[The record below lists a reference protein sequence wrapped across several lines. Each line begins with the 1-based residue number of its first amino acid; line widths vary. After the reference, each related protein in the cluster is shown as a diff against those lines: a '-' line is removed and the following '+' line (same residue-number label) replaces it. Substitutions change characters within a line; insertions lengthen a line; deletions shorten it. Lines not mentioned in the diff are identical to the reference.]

1 MYQIKYKDK
10 VYDHHVYNNSFK
22 VKEKLERNSMCNR
35 NSIIV
40 NSNKVAVVHVPET
53 LTVNFFSLMESWRVQ
68 SVTALITGEK
78 IRFSE
83 ETSLHLL
90 SIRTEDTQM

>member
-1 MYQIKYKDK
+1 
-10 VYDHHVYNNSFK
+10 
-22 VKEKLERNSMCNR
+22 MCDR
-35 NSIIV
+35 NSIIG

-53 LTVNFFSLMESWRVQ
+53 LTPKIFSLMESWRVY
-68 SVTALITGEK
+68 SVTASITGKK

-83 ETSLHLL
+83 ETPLHLL